1 MRNPRRLRLSASP
14 ASRRLPLAGAIMTAL
29 LGLQVQRAESQALP
43 AGALPTNGQVVY
55 GTASISQAGNA
66 MQVHQ
71 SSGKLITEW
80 GSFNIGSGARVDFV
94 QPSSAAM
101 ALNRVLSAD
110 PSRIYGQLNANG
122 QVFLVNPAGVLFA
135 PGSKV
140 NVGGL
145 VASTLDISNADFA
158 AGNFRFA
165 GSASGEVVNEGEI
178 TAAERG
184 YAALL
189 GPRVRNAGSIAARLG
204 TVALA
209 AGDAVTLDL
218 HGDQLLNLQID
229 ASAAAALAANS
240 GALRADGGLVLLA
253 ASGAG
258 DPLATVLNNT
268 GTVHATSLANHNG
281 VIRLEGG
288 ASGVVAVSGTL
299 DASGRGAGETG
310 GTVKVLGDK
319 VGLFDGARID
329 ASGDAGGG
337 TVLVGGNWQG
347 SGAEQRASASFVGR
361 DALIRADALG
371 SGNGGTVVVWS
382 DGSTRFYGTL
392 SAQGGAA
399 GGHGGLAEVSG
410 KGFLDFDGTARLTA
424 TGGVAGTLLLDPTD
438 ITISGGANAATWNGT
453 DTFTGAGNT
462 SILNVD
468 TLLAQLALGKVIV
481 STASAGA
488 GNGDI
493 TVASAI
499 NYTGGNSSLTLSA
512 TRDINVNADIK
523 STGAGKLDITLT
535 GAAGRVLLG
544 NNDATQEVI
553 SSNGG
558 NISITGTGRS
568 GAGNGILMQG
578 AAVQSGSG
586 KIDMTGTGS
595 AGSQGISLNT
605 TTLVAGVNN
614 LIESTSG
621 AITLTGTNAATGSG
635 FGFNAGTN
643 TVRSTSAV
651 AGEGNI
657 TVVAKSTGASGNIG
671 LTMGSSGT
679 NSIRTAGGNIDI
691 SAESASSGSALSI
704 ASGTNTIESTGV
716 GNVSLR
722 GTSGGSGNGIATSAG
737 NNVVAVKTG
746 SLLMEG
752 KANGTGDG
760 ISLGS
765 GTLSVSA
772 AGGSITLSG
781 TAAGTGANGVGY
793 GTTLTSGARIT
804 NTTGNITITG
814 ANTSGTKSASNAGIG
829 ITTTTGNLLV
839 ETTTGAIGITG
850 STNNGGTALN
860 LAPTGTGSVT
870 VRTTGAGQIT
880 LTGDTVTLS
889 DKASLQTTGAGSLV
903 LQPLADATTVSVA
916 ATGGTFD
923 LDAAELARIQ
933 DGFSSITIGRAT
945 GTGAMT
951 VGAATFTDNLVLR
964 QAAGGMSFTGA
975 LTLGS
980 NSLTLNSGGGAI
992 DALRLASAKSVDIT
1006 AAGAVGF
1013 GNTTVSGPLTVAT
1026 AGAITQSAGS
1036 TLAVG
1041 STATLGAGSAND
1053 ITLAEAG
1060 NAFATVA
1067 ITSANH
1073 VSLRDGGALDLGTSK
1088 VTGNLTLRAGGAITQ
1103 SGALTVGGN
1112 LGLTTDHVA
1121 GDVTISNKAA
1131 SATTLGDTRV
1141 GNNYTL
1147 VTGGDISQAGGTTLV
1162 IGNNFS
1168 VSGGSLAAP
1177 AAGNVVGGTD
1187 NSAGAGTIIK
1197 QVGVVDLSTRDI
1209 GNGAGVI
1216 TTAGNLSVQSL
1227 ASADTIQSVVGAGV
1241 TAINLANNGNS
1252 IGGAISVN
1260 ASAPT
1265 VTPSGA
1271 PVVTGIAQNGATLSV
1286 GGSASFSAA
1295 TSAAN
1300 AGGVAGNIRLDGTN
1314 NQFTGPVS
1322 FSGHDVLIRSA
1333 GALTLGS
1340 SSATGTLALVA
1351 SGGGIASTAAL
1362 LVGGDASFTADG
1374 KNADIELT
1382 NANNSFGGAL
1392 SFAGA
1397 GGLRNLSLTDT
1408 SAVDLQALTL
1418 SGKLQVKATTIT
1430 DSGALSVGGTTDLQA
1445 TGAVTLDNAGHGFKG
1460 AVSLNAASATLA
1472 SGGALDLG
1480 ASKVGGNLALSAQGA
1495 VTQSG
1500 ALTVGGNLS
1509 ITTTHA
1515 AGDVTLDNS
1524 GAASTQW
1531 GNSTV
1536 GGHLSVTAAGKNF
1549 TQAAG
1554 SAINVAGDFS
1564 VTATNVSTNPADN
1577 LIGGT
1582 DNTLAGGTFIK
1593 KVGVVTL
1600 DNINTA
1606 GNLTVISQATGQV
1619 FDGAAVHGT
1628 AVNLGNAGNNIGG
1641 TITVQTS
1648 GPAIVSSGAPVATG
1662 IVQTAGTS
1670 VQVGGVSNF
1679 AASGGDVN
1687 LGNAGNV
1694 FGGAVSASGNNITLR
1709 GTGSLLL
1716 GAINA
1721 GGNLRLVATNGVSQS
1736 GPALL
1741 ATGTTSVDAG
1751 AGAIVL
1757 TTAGNDFG
1765 GAVTLSNTGGGIA
1778 ITDTNAL
1785 ALGPVNAAGSLAVSA
1800 GGLTTLNGDLAGTG
1814 VSFGGAGAGAVAL
1827 GTDVAIDARTGTLT
1841 MGAMTGG
1848 ARNLTLTSDNIALS
1862 GDWSGTGAYTLRTAS
1877 DATTIGLAGAAGTYA
1892 LSTAELANIAAANS
1906 SQVTIGRATGTGL
1919 MTVGAMNF
1927 DDKLA
1932 LQGGAITF
1940 SAGNQTFG
1948 NGLSVSGTGRVQL
1961 SGATVTATTGD
1972 ITITG
1977 VGAGA
1982 VQGFSMT
1989 GSSQLRTTSGSGHIT
2004 VNASNASGTAFSMS
2018 SGTNTIQ
2025 ADGTG
2030 NVTVNGT
2037 ATGASGFGMS
2047 VGSGGTNTIRSAD
2060 GNVTLNAQSAGTD
2073 TALSLGSGAN
2083 LVEATGK
2090 GNVSATGIA
2099 TGGGTGVTFATS
2111 GANGMRTASGNL
2123 AITGS
2128 ATGAGVGVSLGSGTH
2143 TLASTSGNIAISG
2156 TSNGSGNGVSF
2167 ATGTNTVQ
2175 AGAGGNVNITATS
2188 LGATGFGLSMGTSGT
2203 GTVRVVDG
2211 TLTINASSVGDD
2223 TAMSMGSGTNTLRAT
2238 GSGSIVVNAAA
2249 SGTANGL
2256 SMGSGGTNL
2265 IASSLGPITVNAT
2278 GAGDG
2283 TGVAMTSGTNAITTG
2298 GGNIT
2303 IDAKALGDG
2312 DGLAMSSGTNTVAAG
2327 GAGNLTINGYAPLGN
2342 AVSLGTA
2349 SKTAGTSTLRVAD
2362 GVLTVNATA
2371 GGSTSALS
2379 FGVTS
2384 GAAGPATNTIEATLG
2399 GTVVI
2404 QATNTGTGNAISMG
2418 SQSNNTIRSGTGSIA
2433 VTGTSAQATGVSMAT
2448 GNNTIASGAGGVTLV
2463 GTSGGDSNGIT
2474 FGSTSGDSSNLVSA
2488 SGSGNVSIAGISA
2501 GTTSGFGV
2509 SIGNQ
2514 STNVLRVQDGTLALN
2529 GRSAGSGS
2537 AITMGSGTSTVEA
2550 TGSGNVKVSAESTG
2564 SGNAFSMSLGNNTV
2578 RTVSG
2583 TLDVAGTARG
2593 AGEGI
2598 SMGSGVNTLQSTSG
2612 AVNLTG
2618 TALGSGNGFYITSSG
2633 KDSVLTDSGA
2643 ITITGSSASGAA
2655 IALRPTA
2662 QQATIEAT
2670 GSGSVNFRAD
2680 NYDASPTGSGSVRIA
2695 GNGGT
2700 LSIVQLTPGT
2710 SIGIGNGAQGV
2721 LNWSGSEVAHA
2732 TGFGLVRIGDLESG
2746 ALDLRP
2752 PWFPFPM
2759 QLPPATLT
2767 ADEQKYDAVK
2777 AAVEKLLTSYAAIGQ
2792 RPPTLTVTRRFNLLI
2807 QGFDDEKKKR

>member
-1 MRNPRRLRLSASP
+1 MRNQRRLHPRVSP
-14 ASRRLPLAGAIMTAL
+14 ACRRLPLAGAIMTAL

-55 GTASISQAGNA
+55 GTANISQAGNA

-80 GSFNIGSGARVDFV
+80 SSFNIGSGARVDFL
-94 QPSSAAM
+94 QPSTSAM

-165 GSASGEVVNEGEI
+165 GSAGGEVANEGEI
-178 TAAERG
+178 TTAERG

-189 GPRVRNAGSIAARLG
+189 GPRVRNAGSIVARLG

-229 ASAAAALAANS
+229 AASAAALAANS

-253 ASGAG
+253 ARGAG

-288 ASGVVAVSGTL
+288 DSGVVAVSGTL
-299 DASGRGAGETG
+299 DASGRQAGETG

-361 DALIRADALG
+361 DALIRADALSQG
-371 SGNGGTVVVWS
+371 HGGTVVVWA

-410 KGFLDFDGTARLTA
+410 KTYLDFDGTARLTA

-438 ITISGGANAATWNGT
+438 ITISGGANAAAWNGT

-481 STASAGA
+481 STASAGG

-493 TVASAI
+493 TVSSAI

-595 AGSQGISLNT
+595 AGSQGISLNNS
-605 TTLVAGVNN
+605 TLFAGVNN

-621 AITLTGTNAATGSG
+621 AITMTGINAATGSG

-643 TVRSTSAV
+643 TVRSTSTV

-657 TVVAKSTGASGNIG
+657 TIVAKSTGASGSIG

-679 NSIRTAGGNIDI
+679 NSIRTAGGHIDVT
-691 SAESASSGSALSI
+691 AESASSSSALSLG
-704 ASGTNTIESTGV
+704 SGTNTIESTGV
-716 GNVSLR
+716 GNVTLR
-722 GTSGGSGNGIATSAG
+722 GTSSGSGNGIASGTG
-737 NNVVAVKTG
+737 NNAFAVKTG
-746 SLLMEG
+746 NLLLDG
-752 KANGTGDG
+752 KATGTGDG
-760 ISLGS
+760 MAFTT
-765 GTLSVSA
+765 GTLAISA
-772 AGGSITLSG
+772 SGGDITLSG
-781 TAAGTGANGVGY
+781 TTSNSGSTGVTFSSSA
-793 GTTLTSGARIT
+793 TTKVS
-804 NTTGNITITG
+804 NTTGKIAING
-814 ANTSGTKSASNAGIG
+814 SNTSSTANAGN
-829 ITTTTGNLLV
+829 TGVGFVSSSNGV
-839 ETTTGAIGITG
+839 TIETTTGAIGLTG
-850 STNNGGTALN
+850 STVNGGTALK
-860 LAPTGTGSVT
+860 LAPTGTGSLT

-880 LTGDTVTLS
+880 LTGDTVTIG

-923 LDAAELARIQ
+923 LDATELARIQ

-945 GTGAMT
+945 GTGAVT

-964 QAAGGMSFTGA
+964 QASGGMSFTGA

-980 NSLTLNSGGGAI
+980 NSLSLTSGGGAI
-992 DALRLASAKSVDIT
+992 SDLQIASAKSATVN
-1006 AAGAVGF
+1006 AAGAVSF
-1013 GNTTVSGPLTVAT
+1013 GSSTLTGPLSVTT
-1026 AGAITQSAGS
+1026 SGAITQSAASALAIGGMT
-1036 TLAVG
+1036 TLE
-1041 STATLGAGSAND
+1041 AGKANN
-1053 ITLAEAG
+1053 ITLTEAG
-1060 NAFATVA
+1060 NNFGTVA
-1067 ITSANH
+1067 ITSAND
-1073 VSLRDGGALDLGTSK
+1073 VSLRDATTLDLGASG
-1088 VTGNLTLRAGGAITQ
+1088 VSGHLTLRAGGAITQ

-1112 LGLTTDHVA
+1112 LSLTTDHLA

-1131 SATTLGDTRV
+1131 AATTLGDTRV

-1147 VTGGDISQAGGTTLV
+1147 VSGGEISQAGGTTLV

-1168 VSGGSLAAP
+1168 VSGGSLSAP
-1177 AAGNVVGGTD
+1177 AAGNVIGGTD
-1187 NSAGAGTIIK
+1187 NSAGAGTVIK

-1209 GNGAGVI
+1209 GSGAGVI
-1216 TTAGNLSVQSL
+1216 TVGGNLSVQSL
-1227 ASADTIQSVVGAGV
+1227 ASADTIQSTVGAGV
-1241 TAINLANNGNS
+1241 TAINLAHAGNS

-1271 PVVTGIAQNGATLSV
+1271 PVATGIVQNGATLSV
-1286 GGSASFSAA
+1286 GGNASFSAA
-1295 TSAAN
+1295 ASAAN
-1300 AGGVAGNIRLDGTN
+1300 AGGVAGNITLDGAA
-1314 NQFTGPVS
+1314 NQFNGLVS
-1322 FSGHDVLIRSA
+1322 FSGNNVLIRSA
-1333 GALTLGS
+1333 TALALGS
-1340 SSATGTLALVA
+1340 SSATGTLSLVTA
-1351 SGGGIASTAAL
+1351 GAGIAGNAAL

-1382 NANNSFGGAL
+1382 NSNNSFGGKL

-1397 GGLRNLSLTDT
+1397 GGLRNLSVTDT
-1408 SAVDLQALTL
+1408 SDVDLQALTL
-1418 SGKLQVKATTIT
+1418 SGNLQVKAAAIT
-1430 DSGALSVGGTTDLQA
+1430 DSGALSIGGTTGLQA
-1445 TGAVTLDNAGHGFKG
+1445 TGAVVLDNAGHGFKG

-1472 SGGALDLG
+1472 SAGALDLG
-1480 ASKVGGNLALSAQGA
+1480 ASKLGGNLSITSNGA

-1500 ALTVGGNLS
+1500 ALSVGGNLALV
-1509 ITTTHA
+1509 TTHA
-1515 AGDVTLDNS
+1515 AGDVVLNNS
-1524 GAASTQW
+1524 GAASTTL
-1531 GNSTV
+1531 GNTTV
-1536 GGHLSVTAAGKNF
+1536 GGDFNVTAAGKNV

-1554 SAINVAGDFS
+1554 SKINVAGDFS
-1564 VTATNVSTNPADN
+1564 VTAGSVSTNPADN

-1606 GNLTVISQATGQV
+1606 GNLTVLSLATGQV
-1619 FDGAAVHGT
+1619 FAGPAVHGS
-1628 AVNLGNAGNNIGG
+1628 AINLSNAGNNIGG
-1641 TITVQTS
+1641 TVSVQTS
-1648 GPAIVSSGAPVATG
+1648 GPAIISSGAPVATG
-1662 IVQTAGTS
+1662 IVQTAGTT
-1670 VQVGGVSNF
+1670 VQVGGVSSF

-1709 GTGSLLL
+1709 GTGALQL

-1721 GGNLRLVATNGVSQS
+1721 SGNLRLIATGGVSQAAS
-1736 GPALL
+1736 TVL

-1757 TTAGNDFG
+1757 ATAGNDFG
-1765 GAVTLSNTGGGIA
+1765 GAVTLSNTSGGIA

-1800 GGLTTLNGDLAGTG
+1800 GGATTLNADIAGTG
-1814 VSFGGAGAGAVAL
+1814 VTFAGAGAGAVVL
-1827 GTDVAIDARTGTLT
+1827 GADVAIDARTGTLT
-1841 MGAMTGG
+1841 LGAMTGG
-1848 ARNLTLTSDNIALS
+1848 ARNLTLTSDNIVLS
-1862 GDWSGTGAYTLRTAS
+1862 GNWSGTGAYTLRTAS
-1877 DATTIGLAGAAGTYA
+1877 DATTIGLAGASGSYA

-1919 MTVGAMNF
+1919 MTVGAMTF

-1940 SAGNQTFG
+1940 SAGNQSFG
-1948 NGLSVSGTGRVQL
+1948 NGLTVTGTGRVQL
-1961 SGATVTATTGD
+1961 SGATVTATGGD
-1972 ITITG
+1972 VTITG

-1982 VQGFSMT
+1982 TQGFSMT
-1989 GSSQLRTTSGSGHIT
+1989 GSAQLRTTSGSGHIT
-2004 VNASNASGTAFSMS
+2004 VNASNASGTAFSMG

-2030 NVTVNGT
+2030 NVTISGT
-2037 ATGASGFGMS
+2037 ATGGSGFGMS

-2060 GNVTLNAQSAGTD
+2060 GNVSLTAQSAGTD
-2073 TALSLGSGAN
+2073 TALSLGSGTN

-2090 GNVSATGIA
+2090 GQITATGTA

-2111 GANGMRTASGNL
+2111 GANGMRTASGTL
-2123 AITGS
+2123 SITGS
-2128 ATGAGVGVSLGSGTH
+2128 ATGAGVGVSLGSGAH
-2143 TLASTSGNIAISG
+2143 TLASATGNIAISG

-2167 ATGTNTVQ
+2167 ATGTNTVE
-2175 AGAGGNVNITATS
+2175 AGGSGNVSITATS
-2188 LGATGFGLSMGTSGT
+2188 LGATGFGLSMGTNGT
-2203 GTVRVVDG
+2203 GTVRVANG
-2211 TLTINASSVGDD
+2211 TITVNASSVGDD
-2223 TAMSMGSGTNTLRAT
+2223 TALSTGSGTNTLRAT
-2238 GSGSIVVNAAA
+2238 GSGSIAVNAAA

-2265 IASSLGPITVNAT
+2265 IAVNTGSVTINAT

-2283 TGVAMTSGTNAITTG
+2283 TGMAMTSGTNAVTTA
-2298 GGNIT
+2298 GGNIA

-2312 DGLAMSSGTNTVAAG
+2312 DGFAMSSGTNTVAAG
-2327 GAGNLTINGYAPLGN
+2327 GAGNLTLTGYAPLGN

-2349 SKTAGTSTLRVAD
+2349 SKTAGTSTLRVAN

-2371 GGSTSALS
+2371 GGSTSALN
-2379 FGVTS
+2379 FGVSS
-2384 GAAGPATNTIEATLG
+2384 GAAGPATNTIEATLEG
-2399 GTVVI
+2399 QVVI
-2404 QATNTGTGNAISMG
+2404 NAANTGTGNGVSMG
-2418 SQSNNTIRSGTGSIA
+2418 SQSNNTIRSGAGSIA
-2433 VTGTSAQATGVSMAT
+2433 VTGTAAQGVGLSMAT
-2448 GNNTIASGAGGVTLV
+2448 GNNTIASGAGGVTV
-2463 GTSGGDSNGIT
+2463 AGTSQGNSNGIT
-2474 FGSTSGDSSNLVSA
+2474 FGSTSGDSNNLVSA
-2488 SGSGNVSIAGISA
+2488 GGSGNLSVTGVSEGS
-2501 GTTSGFGV
+2501 TSGFGV
-2509 SIGNQ
+2509 SLGNQ
-2514 STNVLRVQDGTLALN
+2514 SNNVLRVQDGTLALN

-2550 TGSGNVKVSAESTG
+2550 TGSGNVKVNAESTG
-2564 SGNAFSMSLGNNTV
+2564 TGNAFSMSLGNNIV

-2583 TLDVAGTARG
+2583 TLDVAGLARG

-2618 TALGSGNGFYITSSG
+2618 TALGTGNGFYITSSG

-2643 ITITGSSASGAA
+2643 ITITGSSTGGLA

-2670 GSGSVNFRAD
+2670 GAGSVNFRAD
-2680 NYDASPTGSGSVRIA
+2680 NYDATPSGSGSVRIA

-2710 SIGIGNGAQGV
+2710 SIGIGAGAQGL
-2721 LNWSGSEVAHA
+2721 LNWSGAEVAQVS
-2732 TGFGLVRIGDLESG
+2732 GFGQVRIGNLASG

-2759 QLPPATLT
+2759 VLPPSTLT

-2777 AAVEKLLTSYAAIGQ
+2777 AAVEKLLTNYATIGQ
-2792 RPPTLTVTRRFNLLI
+2792 RPPTLAVTRRFNLLI
-2807 QGFDDEKKKR
+2807 QGFDDEKKR